1 MKKYHFVFLFV
12 VIVNLFVY
20 IIGFRDLKETIID
33 FLIAILIYIPLG
45 ICLKKILE
53 KVQPEED

>member
-45 ICLKKILE
+45 ICLKKILV